1 MSYINA
7 HITPGTTEAKGNWV
21 SNCPGFLAGAKY
33 VRFQMARKQRQTHS
47 LLTAH
52 TKAKQ
57 KSQKGKRSCDLQ
69 PSRAHL
75 LLLLIRLCVISCP
88 REVISPAERTG
99 KLPV

>member
-7 HITPGTTEAKGNWV
+7 HITPGTTEAKGNWA

-33 VRFQMARKQRQTHS
+33 ERFQMARKQRQTHS

-69 PSRAHL
+69 PSQCSSSASVNQTVCH
-75 LLLLIRLCVISCP
+75 I
-88 REVISPAERTG
+88 
-99 KLPV
+99 LPQGSH